1 MKNSK
6 LDKFSHFA
14 IPSQRLK
21 DIKGGGKYCNIYRSC
36 LNNSLYVF
44 QTQSKEQGPER
55 AAQLSLNLDAACYDK
70 FGAQCLAEIMMD

>member
-6 LDKFSHFA
+6 LDKFSQFT
-14 IPSQRLK
+14 ISSQNLK
-21 DIKGGGKYCNIYRSC
+21 NIVGGGKYCNIYRSC

-55 AAQLSLNLDAACYDK
+55 AAELSMNLDRACYNT
-70 FGAQCLAEIMMD
+70 FGAQCLAEIMMN